1 MNAELKNKKANLI
14 ELFIDKII
22 TEKNLSN
29 STVNTYNTDLKLFNS
44 FLEKNKLDIFICKE
58 ITLNKW
64 VEFLVVN
71 NMKTSTRLR
80 KNQCY

>member
-1 MNAELKNKKANLI
+1 MNAELKNKKVNLI

-29 STVNTYNTDLKLFNS
+29 STVNTYNTDLKLFYS
-44 FLEKNKLDIFICKE
+44 FLEKNKVDISICKE
-58 ITLNKW
+58 ITLNRW

-71 NMKTSTRLR
+71 NKENGINFVSAVVL
-80 KNQCY
+80 

>member
-29 STVNTYNTDLKLFNS
+29 STVNTYNTDLKLF
-44 FLEKNKLDIFICKE
+44 
-58 ITLNKW
+58 
-64 VEFLVVN
+64 
-71 NMKTSTRLR
+71 
-80 KNQCY
+80 